1 MENTGSDN
9 IRNDDAGLI
18 PSRLGRWG
26 TAVVFAAI
34 IAIAAGALFLDE
46 EGMAHTPI
54 VIGVCT
60 FDSARAG
67 SALDRF
73 ADFCRGKG
81 CGDIRWRYLS
91 AGDALAGCDFYLTTS
106 LEISAP
112 LARGELGC
120 ALIAAE
126 REAHRYSRSSVIV
139 KAGAGAPP
147 ASGARIIFCSDRS
160 AAGFLAPYRALERS
174 GFALAESAIDFAGS
188 YPGDE
193 RVVFGVIYGVYDA
206 GGVSLERL
214 RALEAAGIVREGEIE
229 VLFEGEA
236 FPEIVVAYNPAS
248 YRQYRVEFARRLPGV
263 LDRAPRSMRGELAA
277 LGIAGLYAARAC
289 DLDIIEALDAL
300 APSVSA
306 AARPAGGAAGG
317 RGSVR

>member
-1 MENTGSDN
+1 MKEAGRNN

-26 TAVVFAAI
+26 TVIVFAGI
-34 IAIAAGALFLDE
+34 IALAAGALFLDE

-67 SALDRF
+67 SALDQF
-73 ADFCRGKG
+73 GDFCRGKG
-81 CGDIRWRYLS
+81 CGDIRWRYLP
-91 AGDALAGCDFYLTTS
+91 AGGEHSGCDFYITTS
-106 LEISAP
+106 LEISAS
-112 LARGELGC
+112 LARGDLGC

-160 AAGFLAPYRALERS
+160 AAGFLAPYRALEQK
-174 GFALAESAIDFAGS
+174 GFDLAESAIEFAGS

-193 RVVFGVIYGVYDA
+193 RVVFGVIHGAYDA

-214 RALEAAGIVREGEIE
+214 LALEASGIVGQGELE
-229 VLFEGEA
+229 VLCEGEA

-248 YRQYRVEFARRLPGV
+248 YTQYRVEFARRLPGV
-263 LDRAPRSMRGELAA
+263 LDRVPRPLRGELAA
-277 LGIAGLYAARAC
+277 LGIAGLYAARASDI
-289 DLDIIEALDAL
+289 DLIEALDAM

-306 AARPAGGAAGG
+306 FVPPGGGAAAG
-317 RGSVR
+317 RGSAR

>member
-1 MENTGSDN
+1 MNNAG
-9 IRNDDAGLI
+9 RNDIRSGDAGLI

-26 TAVVFAAI
+26 TVAGFAAI
-34 IAIAAGALFLDE
+34 IALAAGALFIDE

-67 SALDRF
+67 SALDQF

-81 CGDIRWRYLS
+81 CGDIRWRYLP
-91 AGDALAGCDFYLTTS
+91 AGGALSGCDFYITTS
-106 LEISAP
+106 LEVSAP

-147 ASGARIIFCSDRS
+147 ANGARIIFCSDRS
-160 AAGFLAPYRALERS
+160 AAGFLAPYRALERE
-174 GFALAESAIDFAGS
+174 GFALAESAIEFAGS

-193 RVVFGVIYGVYDA
+193 RVAFGVIYGAYDA
-206 GGVSLERL
+206 GGISLERL
-214 RALEAAGIVREGEIE
+214 RALEAAGIVGEGELEI
-229 VLFEGEA
+229 LCEGEA

-248 YRQYRVEFARRLPGV
+248 YTQYRVEFARRLPGV
-263 LDRAPRSMRGELAA
+263 LDRAPRPLRGELAA
-277 LGIAGLYAARAC
+277 LGIAGLYAARGS
-289 DLDIIEALDAL
+289 DLELIEALDAL

-306 AARPAGGAAGG
+306 AAPPAGGAAGV
-317 RGSVR
+317 RGSAR